1 MGKLIISSSSKC
13 DIATFFPE
21 PIQTK
26 DYTLVAYDDCY
37 HLGNEVEVIRVESSY
52 GNQSWFRK
60 LSIKDLSNLREF
72 LIGDHCF
79 RDVRDVSLSNLNALE
94 RFIVGEYCFGLRNTP
109 TDDESTLE
117 FDSFSIKQCKH
128 LKEIY
133 LHNYSF
139 SDYSS
144 FGLIGLFFMI
154 LFH

>member
-1 MGKLIISSSSKC
+1 MGKFIISSSSKC

-26 DYTLVAYDDCY
+26 DYTLVAYDDLY

-94 RFIVGEYCFGLRNTP
+94 RFIVGEYCFGLRKTP

-117 FDSFSIKQCKH
+117 FDSFSIKQCNH

-144 FGLIGLFFMI
+144 FDLIGLFFMI